1 MKCPVC
7 NKECNEKAGVSSH
20 LFKTKDEEHII
31 FVETQKQMVIDAF
44 YEEISCEKLAA
55 QEDFWA
61 GTTFICEIWKKIP
74 GYKERK
80 SKMDSNSM
88 KKQYQ
93 HGDRKINPNFTKR
106 NTKYKLDRNDTI
118 SSETYNKII
127 SFFDSNL
134 SFKKIAVQCNC
145 DPKTVKPTFIRE
157 FGEEKYKE
165 RVDRIQHN
173 SWERGGESNSLKTK
187 DLERYNLIVKEFS
200 SDRGLHII
208 SKELNTGAGTIKKIW
223 IENFGQEEFE
233 KRVIKMFEL
242 QRERAAKSIKKAKF
256 LGSKNEIYCYELLD
270 NLYPFEVKHHDYSI
284 VPKLEID
291 ISFPF
296 RNIAICWDG
305 IGHRK
310 PVFGSSQFERA
321 CRNDVTR
328 SKILEEKGWK
338 HISVI
343 DNGAF
348 DPKFVEQK
356 VKEIVDLI
364 NKDFQGKV
372 AI

>member
-7 NKECNEKAGVSSH
+7 DRECNGKVGVSSH
-20 LFKTKDEEHII
+20 LFKAKDEKHFI
-31 FVETQKQMVIDAF
+31 FAENQRQMVKDAF
-44 YEEISCEKLAA
+44 YQDISCETLSK
-55 QEDFWA
+55 QENFWA
-61 GTTFICEIWKKIP
+61 SVTFICDIWKQLP

-80 SKMDSNSM
+80 SKINSEATI
-88 KKQYQ
+88 KKWKE
-93 HGDRKINPNFTKR
+93 GKLKINPNFTKR
-106 NTKYKLDRNDTI
+106 NTRYKLNRNDTI

-134 SFKKIAVQCNC
+134 SFKEISSQCDC

-157 FGEEKYKE
+157 FGEEKYKG
-165 RVDRIQHN
+165 RVNRIRCI
-173 SWERGGESNSLKTK
+173 SWEKGGESNSLKTK
-187 DLERYNLIVKEFS
+187 DLEKYNLIIKEFA
-200 SDRGLHII
+200 SDKGLGTL
-208 SKELNTGAGTIKKIW
+208 SEELKTGTGTIKKIW
-223 IENFGQEEFE
+223 IENFGREEFE
-233 KRVIKMFEL
+233 KRVAKMFEL

-296 RNIAICWDG
+296 KNIAICWDG

-310 PVFGSSQFERA
+310 PVFGIGPFEKA
-321 CRNDVTR
+321 CRNDITR

-348 DPKFVEQK
+348 NPKFVEQK

-364 NKDFQGKV
+364 DKDFQGKV
-372 AI
+372 VI